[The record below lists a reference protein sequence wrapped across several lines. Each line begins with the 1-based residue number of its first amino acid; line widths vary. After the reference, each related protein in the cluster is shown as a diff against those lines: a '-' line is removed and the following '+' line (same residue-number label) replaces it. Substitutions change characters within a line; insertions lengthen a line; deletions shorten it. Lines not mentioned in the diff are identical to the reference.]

1 MSSMAKSIVVIS
13 GGLGVPS
20 TSRMLGDQIAEAARR
35 ALAERGVES
44 EVVAIDLRDY
54 AVDIANNMVTR
65 YAAPRLADVISK
77 VAAAD
82 ALVAVSPVFTA
93 SVSGLFKSFLDV
105 LDTKA
110 LEGKPVVL
118 AATGGSSRHSM
129 VLDYVMRP
137 IFGYLRAAIT
147 PTGVFASP
155 EDWGGD
161 TGGGMLSERAARAA
175 AELASAVEGAA
186 SAKPVDT
193 RMESLPFEQLLGN
206 ITPV

>member
-1 MSSMAKSIVVIS
+1 MAKSIVVIS
-13 GGLGVPS
+13 GGLAVPS

-105 LDTKA
+105 LDPKA

>member
-1 MSSMAKSIVVIS
+1 MAKSIVVIS

-161 TGGGMLSERAARAA
+161 TGGGMLSERAARAG

>member
-1 MSSMAKSIVVIS
+1 MAKSIVVIS

-105 LDTKA
+105 LDPKA

-161 TGGGMLSERAARAA
+161 TGGGMLSERATRAG